1 MHSSLV
7 NLRSFSG
14 GRALWKG
21 LIPNLVGVAPSR
33 AIYFFT
39 YHNSKDFFAQRLS
52 KDSSLV
58 HMLAAFCAGFTA
70 STSTNPI
77 WLIKTRVQL
86 DRSRA
91 ATGSKFTV
99 LQCIK
104 LVYQESGLKGFYR
117 GITASYM
124 GISETMMHFVIYEQL
139 KKLILTRNKE
149 LEGRSSDQKTANDFF
164 MFMFAAA
171 CSKTTASAICYPH
184 EVRLTEF
191 MTSDFRLKDFVE
203 F

>member
-1 MHSSLV
+1 
-7 NLRSFSG
+7 
-14 GRALWKG
+14 
-21 LIPNLVGVAPSR
+21 
-33 AIYFFT
+33 
-39 YHNSKDFFAQRLS
+39 
-52 KDSSLV
+52 
-58 HMLAAFCAGFTA
+58 MLAAFGAGFTA

-139 KKLILTRNKE
+139 KKTGVK
-149 LEGRSSDQKTANDFF
+149 D
-164 MFMFAAA
+164 
-171 CSKTTASAICYPH
+171 AI
-184 EVRLTEF
+184 
-191 MTSDFRLKDFVE
+191 
-203 F
+203 